1 MNSCRK
7 VDSYIKEVMRM
18 KPLTLSA
25 SFIFSVVI
33 IKLLIDELLDLL
45 NRVFMQDYT
54 LSNGTFIP
62 KGTYL
67 STPVESM
74 SYDPNIFGE
83 DADRFD
89 PWRFLE
95 SSKRNIDPALK
106 QTVLSTN
113 PQLLV
118 FGTGRHAW

>member
-1 MNSCRK
+1 
-7 VDSYIKEVMRM
+7 M

-118 FGTGRHAW
+118 FAPVDTPGESTDKL